1 MRLYVIGPVTGR
13 ENLNRAAF
21 KAAKEKLEQAGYAVT
36 IPHDIIPPDV
46 SHEDA
51 MRMSIGWITRL
62 DRGGVA
68 ALAGWDESRGAKL
81 EREVAVARGLEIHC
95 VDTWLRM
102 ADDSP
107 ENDNSPKGTPNPP
120 SPPSDGV
127 TAPSNEALSA
137 LTRRMDETNALL
149 RAACGQISVLTALM
163 GMYMLNKGDFSERLL
178 TEALEKAAQ
187 LSEEAGVPYRKPDGE
202 ENQDGR
208 A

>member
-1 MRLYVIGPVTGR
+1 MKLYVIGPVTGR
-13 ENLNRAAF
+13 ENLNRKAF
-21 KAAKEKLEQAGYAVT
+21 EAAKEKLEQAGYAVT

-68 ALAGWDESRGAKL
+68 ALTDWDESRGAKL

-107 ENDNSPKGTPNPP
+107 ENENSPKKTPNPP

-127 TAPSNEALSA
+127 TAPSNEALGA

-149 RAACGQISVLTALM
+149 RAMLTQLEAVAALT
-163 GMYMLNKGDFSERLL
+163 SAL
-178 TEALEKAAQ
+178 TLARREGRKAMMEKAVLVA
-187 LSEEAGVPYRKPDGE
+187 EEAAALYESAGKE
-202 ENQDGR
+202 SE
-208 A
+208 

>member
-21 KAAKEKLEQAGYAVT
+21 EDAREKLERAGYNVT
-36 IPHDIIPPDV
+36 IPHDFIPPDA

-51 MRMSIGWITRL
+51 MRGSIGRITRRNR
-62 DRGGVA
+62 DGVA
-68 ALAGWDESRGAKL
+68 MLADFSMSRGAKL
-81 EREVAVARGLEIHC
+81 EREVAIACGLPTHC
-95 VDTWLRM
+95 VGTWLLM
-102 ADDSP
+102 AGVAP

-127 TAPSNEALSA
+127 TAPSNEALGA

>member
-1 MRLYVIGPVTGR
+1 MRLYVIGPVAGR
-13 ENLNRAAF
+13 ENLNRKAF
-21 KAAKEKLEQAGYAVT
+21 EDAKEKLEQAGYAVT

-68 ALAGWDESRGAKL
+68 ALTDWDESRGAKL

-107 ENDNSPKGTPNPP
+107 DSPKETPNPP

-163 GMYMLNKGDFSERLL
+163 GMHMTKGNFPERLL
-178 TEALEKAAQ
+178 TEALEKAAR
-187 LSEEAGVPYRKPDGE
+187 LSGEAGVPYRKSDRE